1 MAYRYFEINS
11 YNTFL
16 FNNFPATK
24 NGVAI
29 TARGL
34 IICNGDDAQQVRAYF
49 LADGSPEPDPFVDR
63 RGKRVQM
70 FLPYQMMQ
78 NWIDLLR
85 NEKPIYAFFDDNN
98 PQWSR
103 ISTLSE
109 PVGEEE
115 T

>member
-1 MAYRYFEINS
+1 
-11 YNTFL
+11 
-16 FNNFPATK
+16 
-24 NGVAI
+24 
-29 TARGL
+29 
-34 IICNGDDAQQVRAYF
+34 
-49 LADGSPEPDPFVDR
+49 
-63 RGKRVQM
+63 
-70 FLPYQMMQ
+70 MMQ

-85 NEKPIYAFFDDNN
+85 NEKPIYAFFDADN